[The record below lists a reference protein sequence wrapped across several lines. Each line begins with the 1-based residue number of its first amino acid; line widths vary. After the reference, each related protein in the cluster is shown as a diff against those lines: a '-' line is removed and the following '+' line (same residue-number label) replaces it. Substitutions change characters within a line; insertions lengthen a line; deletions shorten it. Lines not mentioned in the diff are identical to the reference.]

1 MTRGF
6 ASDNNS
12 GIHPAILEAIVA
24 ANAGHVVGYG
34 NDLYTREAEAAI
46 RRHFGDGCY
55 PFFVY
60 GGTGGN
66 VIGLQAL
73 VRPYEAVICADTAHI
88 HADEC
93 GAVERHAGCKLLT
106 VPTADGKLT
115 TDLIAQGIVGLGDPH
130 SVQPKVV
137 SITQATELGTIY
149 TAAEIRTIAD
159 FVHER
164 GMYLHVDGARFAN
177 AAAALG
183 VSLREISTDAGVDVL
198 TFGGTKNG
206 LMLGEAVIVFDERL
220 REGMP
225 FLRMQGMQLSS
236 KMRFI
241 SAQFTAL
248 LTDDLWLR
256 NAQTANSM
264 ASLLASEIRDIT
276 TITITQE
283 VQTNAIFA
291 RMPREA
297 VEQLRRDYFFYD
309 WDEAAS
315 EVRWVCSF
323 DTTAEDVTA
332 FAAAI
337 RKAVG

>member
-66 VIGLQAL
+66 VMGLQAL
-73 VRPYEAVICADTAHI
+73 VRPYEAVICAETAHI
-88 HADEC
+88 HANEC
-93 GAVERHAGCKLLT
+93 GAAERHAGCKLLT
-106 VPTADGKLT
+106 VPTEDGKLT
-115 TDLIAQGIVGLGDPH
+115 TDLIAQRIVGLGDPH

-137 SITQATELGTIY
+137 SITQATELGTVY
-149 TAAEIRTIAD
+149 TAAEVRTIAD

-177 AAAALG
+177 AVAALG
-183 VSLREISTDAGVDVL
+183 VTLREISTDAGVDVL